1 MIFKAGK
8 LGEII
13 KGVGVDRK
21 EEGLRTEPRAG
32 SNSLLPKSLLQL
44 PRLIH
49 RKPVSPIYWS
59 SSCFIKPRHD
69 LPVGTNSKMT
79 NARKA
84 WELQPQVFKRWTYF
98 GGRESTDWITNDD
111 GKEGT
116 AWKEK
121 DTLENTM
128 LKEKCWFQGPLSFKG
143 LVFISFWL
151 IQLFIF
157 FRIRISA
164 IGAVLFMECPWA
176 IAVLELKL
184 KYSTVHIFF
193 CLVCCE
199 VWFAECDGEHLPQA
213 GKLYG

>member
-1 MIFKAGK
+1 MSLEFRGEVWTKYINLGVIRLEMIFKAGK

-84 WELQPQVFKRWTYF
+84 
-98 GGRESTDWITNDD
+98 
-111 GKEGT
+111 
-116 AWKEK
+116 
-121 DTLENTM
+121 
-128 LKEKCWFQGPLSFKG
+128 
-143 LVFISFWL
+143 
-151 IQLFIF
+151 
-157 FRIRISA
+157 
-164 IGAVLFMECPWA
+164 
-176 IAVLELKL
+176 
-184 KYSTVHIFF
+184 
-193 CLVCCE
+193 
-199 VWFAECDGEHLPQA
+199 
-213 GKLYG
+213 